1 MSTPPPDPRPCC
13 VPAGPPAAVDLTLG
27 TPARTG
33 STDGTERGV
42 DPTELATIPAGRAA
56 LGDHFGDG
64 YAGDGEGP
72 VHEVELSAY
81 RIGTTSVTNAAFAA
95 FVDAT
100 GHRTLAEVEG
110 YSAVFHT
117 DVAATVADVLGHS
130 PATPWW
136 VGVRGAD
143 WRHPEGPR
151 SGIEDRADHP
161 VVHVSHDDALAF
173 ARWAGRRLPTEAEWE
188 YAARGGL
195 EGRRY
200 PWGDELMA
208 GTGGE
213 WQVNIFQG
221 TFPATN
227 TADDGWTTTAP
238 VTAYRPN
245 GYGLHQMV
253 GNVWEW
259 CADWFDPKAYD
270 ARERRDPRGP
280 ASGTVRVMR
289 GGSFLCHD
297 SYCNRYRVAARSAA
311 PPDSTASN
319 LGFRCAA
326 DAATDRPDS
335 PHSPDRPVEKEN
347 HA

>member
-1 MSTPPPDPRPCC
+1 MAD
-13 VPAGPPAAVDLTLG
+13 
-27 TPARTG
+27 
-33 STDGTERGV
+33 
-42 DPTELATIPAGRAA
+42 IPGGRAL
-56 LGDHFGDG
+56 LGDHGGDG
-64 YAGDGEGP
+64 YAADGERP
-72 VHEVELSAY
+72 VHEVELTSFRLGA
-81 RIGTTSVTNAAFAA
+81 TTVTNRAFAA
-95 FVDAT
+95 FVEAT
-100 GHRTLAEVEG
+100 GHRTTAEAEG

-117 DVAATVADVLGHS
+117 DVAATVADVLGYS

-151 SGIEDRADHP
+151 STIDDRADHP
-161 VVHVSHDDALAF
+161 VVHVSHDDALAY
-173 ARWAGRRLPTEAEWE
+173 ARWAGMRLPTEAEWE
-188 YAARGGL
+188 HAARGGL
-195 EGRRY
+195 VGKRY

-208 GTGGE
+208 DGS
-213 WQVNIFQG
+213 WPCNIFQG
-221 TFPATN
+221 TFPAAN
-227 TADDGWTTTAP
+227 TAEDGWTTTAP
-238 VTAYRPN
+238 AAAYRPN

-259 CADWFDPKAYD
+259 CADWFDPSAYA

-326 DAATDRPDS
+326 DS
-335 PHSPDRPVEKEN
+335 PTHQPIDQPTE
-347 HA
+347 

>member
-1 MSTPPPDPRPCC
+1 VDP
-13 VPAGPPAAVDLTLG
+13 TLG
-27 TPARTG
+27 TPARTEH
-33 STDGTERGV
+33 TARGV
-42 DPTELATIPAGRAA
+42 DPTELATIPAGRAM

-64 YAGDGEGP
+64 YDCDGEGP

-81 RIGTTSVTNAAFAA
+81 RIGVTSVTNAAFAA

-100 GHRTLAEVEG
+100 GHRTLAEAEG

-117 DVAATVADVLGHS
+117 DVAATVADVLGYS

-195 EGRRY
+195 EGKRY

-208 GTGGE
+208 GAGDE

-221 TFPATN
+221 SFPATN
-227 TADDGWTTTAP
+227 TAEDGWTTTAP

-259 CADWFDPKAYD
+259 CADWFDPTAYD

-280 ASGTVRVMR
+280 AGGTVRVMR

-326 DAATDRPDS
+326 DVSTDNPAD
-335 PHSPDRPVEKEN
+335 KEN

>member
-1 MSTPPPDPRPCC
+1 MSDQPACC
-13 VPAGPPAAVDLTLG
+13 VPAGLDARSGAAPAAPPAELRG
-27 TPARTG
+27 T
-33 STDGTERGV
+33 
-42 DPTELATIPAGRAA
+42 DPSAMAAIPAGRAV

-64 YAGDGEGP
+64 YAGDGERP
-72 VHEVELSAY
+72 VHEVELSAFLL
-81 RIGTTSVTNAAFAA
+81 GTTTVTNAAFAA

-100 GHRTLAEVEG
+100 GHRTTAETEG

-117 DVAATVADVLGHS
+117 DVAAPLADVLGYS

-143 WRHPEGPR
+143 WRHPEGPL
-151 SGIEDRADHP
+151 SDLADRADHP

-195 EGRRY
+195 AAKRY
-200 PWGDELMA
+200 PWGDDLMA
-208 GTGGE
+208 DGA
-213 WQVNIFQG
+213 WRCNIFQG
-221 TFPATN
+221 SFPASN
-227 TADDGWTTTAP
+227 TAEDGWTTTAP
-238 VTAYRPN
+238 VTAYSPN

-259 CADWFDPKAYD
+259 CADWFDPGAYTD
-270 ARERRDPRGP
+270 RPRRDPRGP

-311 PPDSTASN
+311 PPDSSASN

-326 DAATDRPDS
+326 DATT
-335 PHSPDRPVEKEN
+335 EKEID
-347 HA
+347 A

>member
-1 MSTPPPDPRPCC
+1 MSDQRPCC
-13 VPAGPPAAVDLTLG
+13 VPAGPRSSARAADDTTTDLPAA
-27 TPARTG
+27 G
-33 STDGTERGV
+33 SRGV
-42 DPTELATIPAGRAA
+42 DRTGLAAIPAGRTA

-72 VHEVELSAY
+72 VHEVEVSAFQL
-81 RIGTTSVTNAAFAA
+81 GTTTVTNRAFAA

-100 GHRTLAEVEG
+100 GHRTTAEAEG

-117 DVAATVADVLGHS
+117 DVAAVVADVLGHS

-136 VGVRGAD
+136 IGVRGAD

-151 SGIEDRADHP
+151 SDLGGRDEHP
-161 VVHVSHDDALAF
+161 VVHVSHDDARAF

-195 EGRRY
+195 SGRRY
-200 PWGDELMA
+200 PWGDDLMD
-208 GTGGE
+208 GDR

-221 TFPATN
+221 SFPAAN
-227 TADDGWTTTAP
+227 TAEDGWTTTAP
-238 VTAYRPN
+238 VTAYSPN

-259 CADWFDPKAYD
+259 CSDWFDPTAYA
-270 ARERRDPRGP
+270 ARARRDPRGP

-311 PPDSTASN
+311 PPDSSASN

-326 DAATDRPDS
+326 DTPIDTPTDV
-335 PHSPDRPVEKEN
+335 PVTKEID
-347 HA
+347 A

>member
-1 MSTPPPDPRPCC
+1 M
-13 VPAGPPAAVDLTLG
+13 TL
-27 TPARTG
+27 
-33 STDGTERGV
+33 V
-42 DPTELATIPAGRAA
+42 PAGRAA

-72 VHEVELSAY
+72 VHEVEVSAF
-81 RIGTTSVTNAAFAA
+81 RLGTTTVTNAAFAA

-100 GHRTLAEVEG
+100 GHRTTAEAEG

-117 DVAATVADVLGHS
+117 DVAATVGDVLGHS

-136 VGVRGAD
+136 LGVRGAD

-173 ARWAGRRLPTEAEWE
+173 AHWAGRRLPTEAEWE

-195 EGRRY
+195 SGRRY

-208 GTGGE
+208 GDDGEE

-221 TFPATN
+221 SFPATN

-259 CADWFDPKAYD
+259 CADWFDPAAY
-270 ARERRDPRGP
+270 ATRAQRDPRGP
-280 ASGTVRVMR
+280 VDGTVRVMR

-326 DAATDRPDS
+326 DAVTDRPVD
-335 PHSPDRPVEKEN
+335 KEN

>member
-1 MSTPPPDPRPCC
+1 MSTPSPDQRPCC
-13 VPAGPPAAVDLTLG
+13 VPAGPAAAVDLTLG
-27 TPARTG
+27 SPARADSG
-33 STDGTERGV
+33 VRGT
-42 DPTELATIPAGRAA
+42 DPTALAPIPGGRAA

-64 YAGDGEGP
+64 YAGDGERP
-72 VHEVELSAY
+72 VHEVEVSAF
-81 RIGTTSVTNAAFAA
+81 RLGTTAVTNAAFAA

-100 GHRTLAEVEG
+100 GHRTTAEVEG

-130 PATPWW
+130 PTTPWW
-136 VGVRGAD
+136 LGVRGAD

-151 SGIEDRADHP
+151 SDISDRPDHP

-195 EGRRY
+195 EGKRY
-200 PWGDELMA
+200 PWGDDLMVRS
-208 GTGGE
+208 GGADE

-221 TFPATN
+221 TFPTTN
-227 TADDGWTTTAP
+227 TAEDGWTTTAP

-259 CADWFDPKAYD
+259 CADWFDPKAYAD
-270 ARERRDPRGP
+270 RARQDPRGP
-280 ASGTVRVMR
+280 ADGTVRVMR

-311 PPDSTASN
+311 PPDSSASN

-326 DAATDRPDS
+326 DAATDRP
-335 PHSPDRPVEKEN
+335 VEKEIP
-347 HA
+347 A

>member
-1 MSTPPPDPRPCC
+1 MPTQRPCC
-13 VPAGPPAAVDLTLG
+13 VPAAPGPVAVPAPAPAPATSPAAPAPAPGIAAGGLDLG
-27 TPARTG
+27 
-33 STDGTERGV
+33 
-42 DPTELATIPAGRAA
+42 ELAPIPSGRAL

-72 VHEVELSAY
+72 VHEVELSAFLL
-81 RIGTTSVTNAAFAA
+81 GTTSVTNRAFAV
-95 FVDAT
+95 FVEAT
-100 GHRTLAEVEG
+100 GHRTTAEREG
-110 YSAVFHT
+110 FSAVFHT
-117 DVAATVADVLGHS
+117 DVAATVGDVLGRS

-151 SGIEDRADHP
+151 SDIADRADHP

-195 EGRRY
+195 TGCRY

-208 GTGGE
+208 EGT
-213 WQVNIFQG
+213 WRCNIFQG
-221 TFPATN
+221 SFPGTN
-227 TADDGWTTTAP
+227 TAEDGWTTTAP
-238 VTAYRPN
+238 AAAYDAN

-259 CADWFDPKAYD
+259 CSDWFDPAAYG
-270 ARERRDPRGP
+270 ARPRRDPRGP

-326 DAATDRPDS
+326 DVARRATADRTSTSTTPKETDS
-335 PHSPDRPVEKEN
+335 
-347 HA
+347 

>member
-1 MSTPPPDPRPCC
+1 MSSQPSSPRPCC
-13 VPAGPPAAVDLTLG
+13 VPAGPSAPVGLTLG
-27 TPARTG
+27 TPSRPTGTARG
-33 STDGTERGV
+33 E
-42 DPTELATIPAGRAA
+42 DPTALAAVPAGRAA

-64 YAGDGEGP
+64 YPGDGEGP
-72 VHEVELSAY
+72 VHEVEVSAF
-81 RIGTTSVTNAAFAA
+81 RLGTTTVTNQAFAA
-95 FVDAT
+95 FVEST
-100 GHRTLAEVEG
+100 GHRTTAETEG

-151 SGIEDRADHP
+151 SGIDDRADHP
-161 VVHVSHDDALAF
+161 VVHVSHDDARAF

-195 EGRRY
+195 AGKRY
-200 PWGDELMA
+200 PWGDDLV
-208 GTGGE
+208 TGGADGTAGS
-213 WQVNIFQG
+213 WPCNIFQG
-221 TFPATN
+221 SFPATN
-227 TADDGWTTTAP
+227 TVEDGWATTAP

-259 CADWFDPKAYD
+259 CSDWFDPTAYD
-270 ARERRDPRGP
+270 ARAQRDPHGP

-326 DAATDRPDS
+326 DALDRTT
-335 PHSPDRPVEKEN
+335 EKEID
-347 HA
+347 A

>member
-1 MSTPPPDPRPCC
+1 M
-13 VPAGPPAAVDLTLG
+13 AA
-27 TPARTG
+27 
-33 STDGTERGV
+33 
-42 DPTELATIPAGRAA
+42 IPAGHAV

-64 YAGDGEGP
+64 YAGDGEAP
-72 VHEVELSAY
+72 VHEVEVSAF
-81 RIGTTSVTNAAFAA
+81 RLGTTTVTNRAFAA

-100 GHRTLAEVEG
+100 GHRTTAETEG

-117 DVAATVADVLGHS
+117 DVAAAVADVLGRS

-151 SGIEDRADHP
+151 SDLDDRAEHP
-161 VVHVSHDDALAF
+161 VVHVSYDDALAF
-173 ARWAGRRLPTEAEWE
+173 ARWAGSRLPTEAEWE

-195 EGRRY
+195 VGRRY
-200 PWGDELMA
+200 PWGDDLMA
-208 GTGGE
+208 GDT
-213 WQVNIFQG
+213 WQCNIFQG
-221 TFPATN
+221 SFPATN

-238 VTAYRPN
+238 ATAYSPN

-259 CADWFDPKAYD
+259 CSDWFDPAAYD
-270 ARERRDPRGP
+270 ARTRRDPRGP

-311 PPDSTASN
+311 PPDSSASN

-326 DAATDRPDS
+326 DAPLDIPIDT
-335 PHSPDRPVEKEN
+335 PVSKEID
-347 HA
+347 A

>member
-1 MSTPPPDPRPCC
+1 MSDQRPCC
-13 VPAGPPAAVDLTLG
+13 VPAGPRSTAGAGDDTAAGLPAPGPRG
-27 TPARTG
+27 T
-33 STDGTERGV
+33 
-42 DPTELATIPAGRAA
+42 DPTELAPIPAGRAA

-72 VHEVELSAY
+72 VHEVEVSAF
-81 RIGTTSVTNAAFAA
+81 RLGTTTVTNRAFAA
-95 FVDAT
+95 FTDAT
-100 GHRTLAEVEG
+100 GHRTTAEAEG

-117 DVAATVADVLGHS
+117 DVAATVADVLGRS

-151 SGIEDRADHP
+151 SDLDGRDEHP

-195 EGRRY
+195 SGRRY
-200 PWGDELMA
+200 PWGDDLMA
-208 GTGGE
+208 DGAG
-213 WQVNIFQG
+213 WRCNIFQG
-221 TFPATN
+221 SFPATN
-227 TADDGWTTTAP
+227 TVEDGWTTTAP
-238 VTAYRPN
+238 VTAYSPN

-259 CADWFDPKAYD
+259 CADWFDAAAYQGR
-270 ARERRDPRGP
+270 ARRDPRGP

-311 PPDSTASN
+311 PPDSSASN

-326 DAATDRPDS
+326 DTPIDAPNDV
-335 PHSPDRPVEKEN
+335 PVTKEID
-347 HA
+347 A

>member
-1 MSTPPPDPRPCC
+1 VGAGTADGTPDP
-13 VPAGPPAAVDLTLG
+13 G
-27 TPARTG
+27 ARG
-33 STDGTERGV
+33 A
-42 DPTELATIPAGRAA
+42 DPTPLATIPAGTAA

-72 VHEVELSAY
+72 VHEVELTAF
-81 RIGTTSVTNAAFAA
+81 RLGTTTVTNRAFAA

-100 GHRTLAEVEG
+100 GHRTTAETEG

-117 DVAATVADVLGHS
+117 DVAASVADVLGRS

-151 SGIEDRADHP
+151 SDIEERAEHP

-195 EGRRY
+195 TARRY
-200 PWGDELMA
+200 PWGDDLMD
-208 GTGGE
+208 GE
-213 WQVNIFQG
+213 RWRVNIFQG
-221 TFPATN
+221 SFPGTN
-227 TADDGWTTTAP
+227 TAEDGWTTTAP
-238 VTAYRPN
+238 VTAYEPN

-259 CADWFDPKAYD
+259 CSDWFDPAAYG
-270 ARERRDPRGP
+270 ARARHDPRGP

-311 PPDSTASN
+311 PPDSSASN

-326 DAATDRPDS
+326 DVTSTTVRTTT
-335 PHSPDRPVEKEN
+335 KET